1 MLFLDY
7 FLWCWFGKTEEAA
20 VAETVCA
27 RELDDLERQFQNYK
41 EMKRK
46 KASESKRMHTTYNKN
61 LYQNL

>member
-7 FLWCWFGKTEEAA
+7 FLWCWFGKTEE
-20 VAETVCA
+20 VAETVCV
-27 RELDDLERQFQNYK
+27 RELDEDLERQFQNYK

-46 KASESKRMHTTYNKN
+46 KASESNRMHTTYNKN